1 MVSTRDA
8 SGPAMNP
15 LRALVIRHCATLAER
30 VGALRAIMSSLAEKV
45 DAAPQIAEA
54 RALAHQIAGAGGS
67 IGFDRL
73 SELAALLERKL
84 VEVQEGAG
92 PASKAQLAE
101 LASLHAGLER
111 EFQETKPEH
120 SKLYDADLRD
130 FVRTGT

>member
-1 MVSTRDA
+1 
-8 SGPAMNP
+8 
-15 LRALVIRHCATLAER
+15 
-30 VGALRAIMSSLAEKV
+30 MSSLA
-45 DAAPQIAEA
+45 DIGDRAAQIAEA
-54 RALAHQIAGAGGS
+54 RALAHRIAGAGGS

-73 SELAALLERKL
+73 SELAAQLERKL

-111 EFQETKPEH
+111 EVQETKPEH
-120 SKLYDADLRD
+120 SRLYAADPRD